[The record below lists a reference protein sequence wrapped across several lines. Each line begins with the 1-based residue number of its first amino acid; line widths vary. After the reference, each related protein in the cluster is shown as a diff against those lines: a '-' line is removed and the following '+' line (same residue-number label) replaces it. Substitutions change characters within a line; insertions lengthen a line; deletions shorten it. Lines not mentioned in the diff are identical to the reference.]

1 MQISLICSTF
11 GRYHELDN
19 LLKSLTLQTYK
30 NFEVIIVDQNTEQLI
45 DELIKFYSN
54 DLHIIHIKSYRKGST
69 YNKNIGI
76 SKASGDILG
85 FPDDD
90 CNYYHDTLLNM
101 IKGFNESSCDLI
113 YGKIFNRD
121 KGLNIMRA
129 WPTQCFA
136 INSLYQ
142 IMLYS
147 SNIVIFLRRNLI
159 NYDSDFGINEK
170 FGACEDIDLCYRA
183 YKSNFLLHYNPS
195 IEVNHPEVVSN
206 FMSKEKSYKYGT
218 GWGAFFAKHFDV
230 RIIPLFIGILG
241 YFILITLRDII
252 LFRATARGRIYSLI
266 GRINGFVDYLI
277 NYKFRRN
284 NS

>member
-1 MQISLICSTF
+1 
-11 GRYHELDN
+11 
-19 LLKSLTLQTYK
+19 
-30 NFEVIIVDQNTEQLI
+30 
-45 DELIKFYSN
+45 
-54 DLHIIHIKSYRKGST
+54 
-69 YNKNIGI
+69 
-76 SKASGDILG
+76 
-85 FPDDD
+85 
-90 CNYYHDTLLNM
+90 
-101 IKGFNESSCDLI
+101 
-113 YGKIFNRD
+113 
-121 KGLNIMRA
+121 
-129 WPTQCFA
+129 
-136 INSLYQ
+136 
-142 IMLYS
+142 
-147 SNIVIFLRRNLI
+147 
-159 NYDSDFGINEK
+159 
-170 FGACEDIDLCYRA
+170 
-183 YKSNFLLHYNPS
+183 LHYNPS